1 MEQLTALNPEQR
13 EAVLHIDGPLLI
25 LAGAG
30 SGKTR
35 VIAQRIAYLLSEG
48 YAQHYEIL
56 AVTFTNKAAEEMRT
70 RVETLLGATLVGSWI
85 STFHALCARLLR
97 REATAIGLP
106 RDFVIYDSSDQVA
119 LVKQVLKEL
128 QIDDSVLQP
137 RMALSKISHA
147 KNTMAG
153 PGFFKS
159 QGWSQ
164 RGEQL
169 AKVYEKYVQGLKDNG
184 ALDFDDLLLKAVE
197 LMDSVEHVRNKYAE
211 QFRFV
216 MVDEYQDTN
225 RPQYH
230 LIQRLAERHRN
241 LAVVGDPDQSIY
253 RWRGADLRNI
263 LDFEHDFPE
272 AKIVKLERNYRS
284 TQVILDAASAVISQN
299 KGRKDKRLWTERK
312 GGDLIKYFRG
322 SDELEEAD
330 FIMRTAHSGITSA
343 PDCTVAVL
351 YRTNAQSRVIEDSLM
366 RSGLSYRV
374 VGGVRFY
381 ERKEIKDS
389 LAYLKLLINPHDDVS
404 LRRVIN
410 VPPRGNGKG
419 VLDAVDRVSAEEA
432 PPLLASG
439 IAVPAPNSLW
449 TKLNR
454 AIDERLVP
462 QRALTSL
469 RTFRDLIVNLSGVAR
484 REPLSITLGKVLD
497 QTGYLQDLRE
507 DKSEDSQGRIENL
520 MELVS
525 AAREYEGREPEA
537 SLGGFTDKLSLL
549 SEVDEGQGSV
559 EARIW
564 LMTLH
569 AAKGLEFP
577 TVIMSGLEEGV
588 FPHSRAFEEEDEMAE
603 ERRLCYVGMTRAR
616 SQLVL
621 TAAAR
626 RRVFGEYQSMEPSRF
641 MDEVPPQLIERIEP
655 TYPTSSYQSSF
666 GSGYGRSSSYPSTRL
681 GTGGNRNSTYH
692 RAPDRFTPKP
702 REEPA
707 YSYEDEDQSSLLGL
721 RLGAKVRH
729 PQFGVGTI
737 LSVEELADDVK
748 LVVRFS
754 VGPKT
759 LRAKYAKLELA

>member
-1 MEQLTALNPEQR
+1 MDQLTALNPEQR

-70 RVETLLGATLVGSWI
+70 RVETLLGASLVGSWI

-128 QIDDSVLQP
+128 QIDDSVVQP

-153 PGFFKS
+153 PDFFKS

-169 AKVYEKYVQGLKDNG
+169 AKVYEKYIQGLKDNG

-197 LMDSVEHVRNKYAE
+197 LLDKVEHVRDKYAE

-299 KGRKDKRLWTERK
+299 KNRKDKRLWTERK

-432 PPLLASG
+432 PPLLLASG

-462 QRALTSL
+462 PRALTSL
-469 RTFRDLIVNLSGVAR
+469 RTFRDLIVSLSDVAR
-484 REPLSITLGKVLD
+484 KEPLSITLGKVLD
-497 QTGYLQDLRE
+497 QTGYLQDLRD

-525 AAREYEGREPEA
+525 ASREYEGREPEA

-549 SEVDEGQGSV
+549 SEADEGQGSV

-577 TVIMSGLEEGV
+577 TVIMTRPRGGRVPALARVRRRRRDGRGAT
-588 FPHSRAFEEEDEMAE
+588 PLLRRHDARALAARAHG
-603 ERRLCYVGMTRAR
+603 RRAAAR
-616 SQLVL
+616 LRRVSVDGALAL
-621 TAAAR
+621 HGRSAAAAR
-626 RRVFGEYQSMEPSRF
+626 RANRAGVP
-641 MDEVPPQLIERIEP
+641 DEQLSKLVRRRLSDVRTRTATVGQARRRITAAWRGP
-655 TYPTSSYQSSF
+655 
-666 GSGYGRSSSYPSTRL
+666 
-681 GTGGNRNSTYH
+681 
-692 RAPDRFTPKP
+692 AP

-759 LRAKYAKLELA
+759 LRAKYAKLEMV

>member
-1 MEQLTALNPEQR
+1 LDPLQGLNPEQR
-13 EAVLHIDGPLLI
+13 DAVLHINGPLLI

-48 YAQHYEIL
+48 HARPESIL

-70 RVETLLGATLVGSWI
+70 RVETLVGTSLAGSWI

-97 REATAIGLP
+97 REAPAIGLS
-106 RDFVIYDSSDQVA
+106 RDFVIYDSSDQLA
-119 LVKQVLKEL
+119 LIKQILKDL
-128 QIDDSVLQP
+128 QIDDSTVQP
-137 RMALSKISHA
+137 RLTLSRISHA

-153 PGFFKS
+153 PEFFKAA
-159 QGWSQ
+159 GWSQ

-169 AKVYEKYVQGLKDNG
+169 AKIYERYVQGLHENR

-197 LMDSVEHVRNKYAE
+197 LLDKAVPVREKYAE
-211 QFRFV
+211 RFRFV

-263 LDFEHDFPE
+263 LDFEQDFPE
-272 AKIVKLERNYRS
+272 AKIVKLEQNYRS
-284 TQVILDAASAVISQN
+284 TQVILDAATAVIGQN
-299 KGRKDKRLWTERK
+299 RNRKDKRLWTDRK
-312 GGDLIKYFRG
+312 GGDLIRYFRG
-322 SDELEEAD
+322 GDELEEAD
-330 FIMRTAHSGITSA
+330 FVTRTAHSGLGSS

-351 YRTNAQSRVIEDSLM
+351 YRTNAQSRVIEDALM
-366 RSGLSYRV
+366 RSGLAYRI

-381 ERKEIKDS
+381 ERKEIKDA
-389 LAYLKLLINPHDDVS
+389 LAYLKLLINPHDEVS

-410 VPPRGNGKG
+410 VPARGIGKG
-419 VLDAVDRVSAEEA
+419 VMDTVDRIAAEEA
-432 PPLLASG
+432 PPLLLASG
-439 IAVPAPNSLW
+439 IAVPAPNSTW
-449 TKLNR
+449 TKISR
-454 AIDERLVP
+454 AVDERLAP
-462 QRALTSL
+462 PRALASL
-469 RTFRDLIVNLSGVAR
+469 RTFRDLIATLSDVAR
-484 REPLSITLGKVLD
+484 HDSLSITIGKVLD
-497 QTGYLQDLRE
+497 QSGYLQDLR
-507 DKSEDSQGRIENL
+507 DDRSEDSDSRIENL

-525 AAREYEGREPEA
+525 AAREYESREAEA

-549 SEVDEGQGSV
+549 SEADEEQGSR

-577 TVIMSGLEEGV
+577 TVIMTGLEEGV
-588 FPHSRAFEEEDEMAE
+588 FPHSRAFDEEDELAE

-616 SQLVL
+616 SSLVL
-621 TAAAR
+621 TGAAR
-626 RRVFGEYQSMEPSRF
+626 RRVFGEYQSMQPSRF
-641 MDEVPPQLIERIEP
+641 MNEVPMHLIARVEP
-655 TYPTSSYQSSF
+655 SYPTTTYQSSF
-666 GSGYGRSSSYPSTRL
+666 GGFGRTASYRGASGFPYRGRRV
-681 GTGGNRNSTYH
+681 
-692 RAPDRFTPKP
+692 
-702 REEPA
+702 REEA
-707 YSYEDEDQSSLLGL
+707 EFAYEDEDQSPPLEL
-721 RLGAKVRH
+721 RLGARVRH

-737 LSVEELADDVK
+737 LSLEDLTDDVK

-759 LRAKYAKLELA
+759 LRAKYAKLELV